1 MKRLL
6 ILDLDNTFYK
16 YDSSHT
22 SGLLSVF
29 EKQNIFG
36 SYEEFILAYEDVK
49 DLVHREIQAV
59 HQNTQN

>member
-36 SYEEFILAYEDVK
+36 SYEEFILAYEM
-49 DLVHREIQAV
+49 
-59 HQNTQN
+59 